1 MYIDKTD
8 EYNKKHE
15 LEEQERKAKKGDR
28 VAAEIAARK
37 LTIFMESI
45 DFSELTRLSRK
56 IYKQAYELKR
66 MTEQLQADSEEH
78 HRKNLKRTKE
88 YVADVMSNMSD
99 DITSYIC
106 EFYKQGGE
114 KNG

>member
-1 MYIDKTD
+1 MYEDKTD
-8 EYNKKHE
+8 EYNKRQE
-15 LEEQERKAKKGDR
+15 LKAKKGDR
-28 VAAEIAARK
+28 VAVEMAARQ

-56 IYKQAYELKR
+56 IYKQAGELKQ
-66 MTEQLQADSEEH
+66 MTEQLQADSAEH
-78 HRKNLKRTKE
+78 HRNSLKRTRR
-88 YVADVMSNMSD
+88 YVADVVSSMSD